1 MTPKSVRKTLKKHGV
16 LMTLGVVSAGEY
28 NPITG
33 AALPVTT
40 NHAIYG
46 FAANNKQSD
55 IDKSLV
61 QQTEM
66 RVYLEAVAGITPK
79 TGDTLTIGA
88 DSYSITASQPTPPV
102 GIILLHDV
110 QVSK

>member
-1 MTPKSVRKTLKKHGV
+1 
-16 LMTLGVVSAGEY
+16 MTLGVVTPGEY

-33 AALPVTT
+33 TALPIIA

-66 RVYLEAVAGITPK
+66 RVYLDAVAGITPK
-79 TGDTLTIGA
+79 TGDTLTIGL
-88 DSYSITASQPTPPV
+88 DSYNITASRPTPPV